1 MLHLYHIPGVRI
13 EASKDH
19 RAIQRSQHAFLR
31 GCNQV
36 DTIMPDIG
44 IIMRRNHSIYRLVE
58 KDTVSRNRIRVQDC
72 QVVFLAASSNPLQT
86 SFLLRLRNLIVR
98 VHSCQRI
105 DLSNRIDRHRP
116 RQNTRHI
123 IQIKRLYLDHPSNES
138 ARKAFC
144 MISLRTS
151 TSR

>member
-58 KDTVSRNRIRVQDC
+58 KDTVSRNRIRVQDS
-72 QVVFLAASSNPLQT
+72 QVVFLRLFKILYKLL
-86 SFLLRLRNLIVR
+86 FLLCLRNLIVR
-98 VHSCQRI
+98 VHSVPANRS
-105 DLSNRIDRHRP
+105 LESNRSASSPTEYLPHYSDKEIVSGSSFPTNRHA
-116 RQNTRHI
+116 RH
-123 IQIKRLYLDHPSNES
+123 S
-138 ARKAFC
+138 A
-144 MISLRTS
+144 
-151 TSR
+151 

>member
-72 QVVFLAASSNPLQT
+72 QVVFLPASSK
-86 SFLLRLRNLIVR
+86 SFTNFFSSFV
-98 VHSCQRI
+98 
-105 DLSNRIDRHRP
+105 
-116 RQNTRHI
+116 
-123 IQIKRLYLDHPSNES
+123 
-138 ARKAFC
+138 
-144 MISLRTS
+144 
-151 TSR
+151 